1 MREQA
6 VVVQSHRTKWK
17 KNPISGHEWPEHPLI
32 KRWRI
37 SGGGCQEEFGSE
49 KAAQEHC
56 DFINK
61 VRNGGFD
68 DPI

>member
-17 KNPISGHEWPEHPLI
+17 KNPISGHEWPEITLI
-32 KRWRI
+32 QRWHI
-37 SGGGCQEEFGSE
+37 SGGQCPTEFNSE
-49 KAAQEHC
+49 QAAQDHC

-68 DPI
+68 DRT